1 MSIGNRSRKR
11 ISINTNSKNGI
22 QVTPKFL
29 SPTVINNII
38 NSIIIN
44 IIQNLL
50 GCE

>member
-38 NSIIIN
+38 INIINN

>member
-1 MSIGNRSRKR
+1 MSIGNR
-11 ISINTNSKNGI
+11 SINTNSKNGI

-29 SPTVINNII
+29 SPTVIN
-38 NSIIIN
+38 SIIINFINN